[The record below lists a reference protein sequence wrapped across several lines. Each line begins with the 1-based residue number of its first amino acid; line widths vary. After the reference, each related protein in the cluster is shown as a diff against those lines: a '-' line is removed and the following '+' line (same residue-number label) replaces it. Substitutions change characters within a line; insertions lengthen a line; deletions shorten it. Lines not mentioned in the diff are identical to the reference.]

1 LWTVHLMP
9 FYALFVYSG
18 PPRSHDD
25 LAPTARW
32 FVVVLPMLLDY
43 LAASFARYLQCTSTS
58 PVALKSSVRLPIL
71 KVRPH
76 P

>member
-25 LAPTARW
+25 LGPTARW
-32 FVVVLPMLLDY
+32 FVVRVMPQTPGY
-43 LAASFARYLQCTSTS
+43 GG
-58 PVALKSSVRLPIL
+58 VALSSSDC
-71 KVRPH
+71 H
-76 P
+76 D